1 MKHLLSPEDL
11 SFQKEVQDFIDEN
24 LTDEIRRG
32 VRLTTSSFNEKEVFG
47 PWQAA
52 LHRRGWVAPAWPKEY
67 GGPGW
72 TPVQRY
78 IFEMECG
85 LAGAPLLIPMG
96 LNMVGPVIIRF
107 GTPEQR
113 AFYLPRI
120 LSGEDYWCQ
129 GYSEPGAGSDL
140 ARLGTRA
147 VRDGDHYVVSGSKI
161 WTSHAHHAN
170 RMFCLVRT
178 ADTPKPQDGIS
189 FLLLDMASPG
199 ITIRPIHTL
208 GGDHEVNQVFLDGVR
223 VPVANR
229 IGEENRGWTCAKYL
243 LEFERGG
250 GFRGPRL
257 RRQLEDLRAL
267 IAREGIDLQGGTGIG
282 IATRLSALDIE
293 IDALITMQLKVLTD
307 VQAGRNPGPGSS
319 LVKLCVS
326 SIRQAITS
334 LAVDALGEKALSW
347 EPHRPLY
354 DLEDIHKS
362 VPVDV
367 LAAMPAYL
375 DARASTL
382 TGGTAEIQ
390 HDIIARLVLGLP

>member
-1 MKHLLSPEDL
+1 MNNLLSPEDL
-11 SFQKEVQDFIDEN
+11 SFQQEVQQFIGEN

-32 VRLTTSSFNEKEVFG
+32 TRLTTSSFNERDVFA

-52 LHRRGWVAPAWPKEY
+52 LHKRGWVAPAWPKEY

-72 TPVQRY
+72 SPIQRY

-85 LAGAPLLIPMG
+85 LAGAPMLIPMG
-96 LNMVGPVIIRF
+96 LNMVGPVILRF
-107 GTPEQR
+107 GSPAQK

-147 VRDGDHYVVSGSKI
+147 VRNGDDYVVNGSKI
-161 WTSHAHHAN
+161 WTSHAHYAN

-178 ADTPKPQDGIS
+178 ADTAKPQDGIS
-189 FLLLDMASPG
+189 FLLLDMKAPG

-208 GGDHEVNQVFLDGVR
+208 GGDHEVNQVFLDDVR
-223 VPVANR
+223 VPVSNR
-229 IGEENRGWTCAKYL
+229 IGEENKGWTYAKYL

-257 RRQLEDLRAL
+257 RRSLEDLRSL
-267 IAREGIDLQGGTGIG
+267 IANEVKDFSSGSSLAR
-282 IATRLSALDIE
+282 RLSALDIE

-307 VQAGRNPGPGSS
+307 VQAGRNPGPVSS

-326 SIRQAITS
+326 SIRQSITS
-334 LAVDALGEKALSW
+334 LAVDALGERALLW

-354 DLEDIHKS
+354 HLGDVHNSMPI
-362 VPVDV
+362 DV

-382 TGGTAEIQ
+382 TGGTREIQ
-390 HDIIARLVLGLP
+390 HDIIAKLVLQI